1 MPRLSPGVSTCLIYC
16 SAAVFLLLGL
26 GARIA
31 FNKFFTFRVPGIED
45 YLLSGLRQGV
55 TSSCRGISQYHRP
68 CNWESGEFG
77 DCSRKMN
84 PAQRSPTVEQRA
96 HSDENAYGLGLC
108 GDYTSYQSDRTR
120 EDVDELEET

>member
-1 MPRLSPGVSTCLIYC
+1 M
-16 SAAVFLLLGL
+16 LGL

-45 YLLSGLRQGV
+45 YVLSGLRQGV
-55 TSSCRGISQYHRP
+55 TLYHVLMQWISQYNRP
-68 CNWESGEFG
+68 CDWESGEFG
-77 DCSRKMN
+77 HCSRKMN

-96 HSDENAYGLGLC
+96 HSDENAYALGLC
-108 GDYTSYQSDRTR
+108 GDYTSHQSDRTR